1 MKIVPHFIKERDSQT
16 NKTQKVNEMFQ
27 KRKIGLSL
35 LGGRILTNLADSIL
49 YILIVWIFNEQFSSP
64 ILLSLVFMTTSII
77 DSLSVFLGPIVDR
90 TKPKFNLYFMS
101 LLQVI
106 SVAVLLVVSFL
117 MDQTKFAF
125 NILLLVFLLI
135 VYTASSMIYPSG
147 SKLIPV
153 IAKENGL
160 VQVNSLF
167 RTTEKVLD
175 VTFNAV
181 STVIITFL
189 KLDHILIIILCLFY
203 IATRLYRLV
212 DKGMRSTDPVPT
224 QETDGYTVSEYLTD
238 LRDGIREV
246 KYHPDVLWL
255 FLPLTVLNLFYGI
268 AAVGLPIISGAY
280 ISDKAYGYG
289 SLLMCSS
296 IGGVLGAML
305 IGKFAE
311 SVNKPKKYACIFLM
325 IAGVSWL
332 FIPITMPFF
341 FLLSYPL
348 IFISNCAINMMNV
361 MFLSLIQKQIDLS
374 LLGRVSTFT
383 ESLVSVMV
391 PIGNFLCGFLLLV
404 VSPLCAELL
413 YGIALILCSA
423 AYLVMKTK
431 NA

>member
-1 MKIVPHFIKERDSQT
+1 MFK
-16 NKTQKVNEMFQ
+16 NK
-27 KRKIGLSL
+27 KIGFSL

-49 YILIVWIFNEQFSSP
+49 YILIVWRFNEQFSSP

-77 DSLSVFLGPIVDR
+77 DSFSVFLGPLVDR
-90 TKPKFNLYFMS
+90 TKPKFNLCFMS
-101 LLQVI
+101 LLQAI
-106 SVAVLLVVSFL
+106 SVTVLLVVSFF
-117 MDQTKFAF
+117 MDETKFAF
-125 NILLLVFLLI
+125 NLLLLVFLLI

-153 IAKENGL
+153 IAEENSL

-175 VTFNAV
+175 VSFNAV
-181 STVIITFL
+181 STVIISFW
-189 KLDHILIIILCLFY
+189 KLDYSLFLILCLFY

-212 DKGMRSTDPVPT
+212 AKGLENDDAEHSSKQET
-224 QETDGYTVSEYLTD
+224 QESYSVHAYLLD

-246 KYHPDVLWL
+246 NYHPDILWL

-268 AAVGLPIISGAY
+268 AAVGLPIISATY

-296 IGGVLGAML
+296 IGGVLGALL

-311 SVNKPKKYACIFLM
+311 SINDPKKYACIFLM
-325 IAGVSWL
+325 VAGVAWL
-332 FIPITMPFF
+332 FIPVTMPFCF
-341 FLLSYPL
+341 ILSYPL
-348 IFISNCAINMMNV
+348 IFINNCAINMMNV
-361 MFLSLIQKQIDLS
+361 MFISLIQKQIDAS

-391 PIGNFLCGFLLLV
+391 PIGNFLCGLLLLV
-404 VSPLCAELL
+404 VSPLFTELL
-413 YGIALILCSA
+413 YGIALILCSV
-423 AYLVMKTK
+423 AYLFVKSK
-431 NA
+431 NAPAN